1 MNNSIKRIASL
12 LLIVALPIST
22 TVSVWANTTQA
33 DNNLCHDTGT
43 SFIFFNGVNTTAL
56 EARVATQNFKVIHGV
71 TSPAGDKI
79 KYEYLYNS
87 TGEGLEDFVE
97 VFEQRLKEQEQ
108 KLQLSAGTLS
118 SRFELFLNG
127 SGSWWSN
134 LTTTIGSFVD
144 FKKDIDDAR
153 LAVMVNAITSS
164 RANPPTMTNYVEHRS
179 RLDNLILEGKKLL
192 FVAHSQGN
200 LFANAAYDYARTKV
214 SADSV
219 KVVHIAP
226 ASPILNGKYVLANLD
241 LVINA
246 LRVTGTGTVPDITH
260 DIPPIGSRPVGLN
273 LVSEFPP
280 FGHGLLEIYLNPHFQ
295 VSKDIKKYIDEA
307 LLALVAPPAQAT
319 SGFFSANLT
328 WNGSGDVDLHT
339 FEPSG
344 FHVFYQNMRGNSGY
358 LDVDNTAANG
368 PEHYYA
374 SCDATKL
381 RTGTY
386 SIKVANYAR
395 AQGRTA
401 TVQIASWNEGVLGT
415 KSVTLGAETGDNP
428 SHTLFNVVV
437 TKDEQTGKY
446 RVSLASS

>member
-12 LLIVALPIST
+12 LLIVALPLSS
-22 TVSVWANTTQA
+22 TVSAWAETTQ
-33 DNNLCHDTGT
+33 NTSNLCHDAGT
-43 SFIFFNGVNTTAL
+43 SFIFFNGVNTTAV
-56 EARVATQNFKVIHGV
+56 EARIATLNFKVIHGV
-71 TSPAGDKI
+71 TSPSGDKI
-79 KYEYLYNS
+79 KYEYLYNY
-87 TGEGLEDFVE
+87 TNGFEDFVE
-97 VFEQRLKEQEQ
+97 VFEQRLKEQEK
-108 KLQLSAGTLS
+108 KLGLSESALS
-118 SRFELFLNG
+118 NRFELFLNG
-127 SGSWWSN
+127 NGSWWSN
-134 LTTTIGSFVD
+134 LTNTISSLLEFQKD
-144 FKKDIDDAR
+144 FIDLKKAE
-153 LAVMVNAITSS
+153 VVNSLIAS

-219 KVVHIAP
+219 KVIHIAP
-226 ASPILNGKYVLANLD
+226 ASPITHGKHVLVNLD
-241 LVINA
+241 LVING
-246 LRVTGTGTVPDITH
+246 LRATGTVPDITH
-260 DIPPIGSRPVGLN
+260 DIPPIDSRPVGLN
-273 LVSEFPP
+273 LVPEFPP

-307 LLALVAPPAQAT
+307 LTELIAPPAQAT

-328 WNGSGDVDLHT
+328 WNGNGDVDLHT

-344 FHVFYQNMRGNSGY
+344 FHVFYQNMTGNSGY
-358 LDVDNTAANG
+358 LDVDNTEANG

-386 SIKVANYAR
+386 SIKVANYER

-415 KSVTLGAETGDNP
+415 KSVILGAETGDNP
-428 SHTLFNVVV
+428 SDTLFNVVV

-446 RVSLASS
+446 RVSLANS